1 MAKVV
6 RRKFF
11 IVSFLLFSILLL
23 FLQHSRQ
30 VKVIERTFILE
41 NGSQNSSQIRDAC
54 FVPYWNQKTTENI
67 LHSEQIEE
75 WAKTEFGGN
84 LNMIDGE
91 PRLLSAFVYPDEI
104 SIITTVMHT
113 FLKRATCHYYDCNRV
128 EIHAARFKS
137 RVWPLAVITC
147 PRRFGAEYV
156 SVSYEEDEEPQEPI
170 PLTYRAYDRP
180 LHELSVCVGPMYGEE
195 SKWLEI
201 IEYVEHYRLV
211 GTSHFYFTLFNMNEY
226 DRKIIDNYESLGIAE
241 STKYTTE
248 YLRLGWMFHLLQT
261 HECHYRSKFHSK
273 WVVNMDI
280 DERLVYTGPLNLR
293 SYLRR
298 LPPNIGEVSFTT
310 NRVLKTEPVPVKYSS
325 DAQLM
330 EDMLFLKYNKTTEI
344 SWYNLKGII
353 RPEKV
358 AMLFYHWSYF
368 QFEGVNVVSVP
379 KRFGHVRHYRN
390 MDKKALNGNWMENYN
405 GTLQETRLSRS
416 FEKRLISA
424 VRRRVKYVYDQRM
437 VRCEEIPEWLSSRF
451 RRQLLDCKFKNEI

>member
-41 NGSQNSSQIRDAC
+41 NGSQNR
-54 FVPYWNQKTTENI
+54 
-67 LHSEQIEE
+67 
-75 WAKTEFGGN
+75 
-84 LNMIDGE
+84 
-91 PRLLSAFVYPDEI
+91 
-104 SIITTVMHT
+104 
-113 FLKRATCHYYDCNRV
+113 KRATCHYYDCNRV

-211 GTSHFYFTLFNMNEY
+211 
-226 DRKIIDNYESLGIAE
+226 
-241 STKYTTE
+241 
-248 YLRLGWMFHLLQT
+248 
-261 HECHYRSKFHSK
+261 ECHYRSKFHSK

-344 SWYNLKGII
+344 SWGQCCFGAEKIWACQVNTFFCNDREIYRFIDFQCFKICIDFLRNYRFLFGKAIEFSKKTLPKHGQKGSEWELDGKLQRDTSRNPPIQVI
-353 RPEKV
+353 REKI
-358 AMLFYHWSYF
+358 
-368 QFEGVNVVSVP
+368 N
-379 KRFGHVRHYRN
+379 FGSETTGQICIRS
-390 MDKKALNGNWMENYN
+390 ANGE
-405 GTLQETRLSRS
+405 
-416 FEKRLISA
+416 
-424 VRRRVKYVYDQRM
+424 VRRNSRVV
-437 VRCEEIPEWLSSRF
+437 E
-451 RRQLLDCKFKNEI
+451 FKVQEATAG